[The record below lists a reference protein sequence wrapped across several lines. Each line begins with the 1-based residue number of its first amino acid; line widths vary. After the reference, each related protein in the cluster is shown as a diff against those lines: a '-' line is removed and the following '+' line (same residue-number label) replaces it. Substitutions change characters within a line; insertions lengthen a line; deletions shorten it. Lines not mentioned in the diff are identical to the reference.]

1 MMYFGFFLLIIALV
15 ALVVGF
21 MQRKKMNTILAA
33 PFKPT
38 GQVQGGAAGDG
49 LISCQGA
56 IQATQPLTAPCSG
69 KPCLYYEIEIK
80 QEWEKHVKTEDGVK
94 KRTGKDSAH
103 TNKTGSVF
111 NVDDGSGP
119 VQVDCS
125 ESVDAKLEKAFTE
138 KKSYGWG
145 DISFGNYSVHINRP
159 SDGEKHAV
167 ATHCVEKIL
176 PVEGDI
182 FVVGKLDGP
191 VIRKRD
197 GMLGKLMLAREGR
210 KGLIGAT
217 KRNMMIGFIAGG
229 LLLPTGG
236 LMAALGE
243 APQSA
248 ASTCENMADGLDTPC
263 MGRQYSV
270 DDVTFPWT
278 VTTEG
283 DFRFESQGTGSDPVM
298 RLWPSV
304 SVRDASGGVVFSMS
318 APDGAP
324 VQSQGHFVPGS
335 YTIHV
340 NDSHYGWASDLEGGA
355 GFSLNITSL
364 GGAAGA
370 PAPAAGGGD
379 SNFGTVAV
387 AAAGFTPDPITAEG
401 SSGGSVDAATLSPD
415 CNGWVS
421 GTPDHII
428 AVGADIPSLRVM
440 AHGDVDITLVVQKPD
455 GTYLCN
461 DDSEGLNPLVAGA
474 FPAGSYKVWIGSYE
488 QGTNS
493 AYHLGISEL
502 ESIVP
507 SSLVAAE

>member
-1 MMYFGFFLLIIALV
+1 MMYFGIFLLIIALV

-38 GQVQGGAAGDG
+38 GQVQGGAGADG

-167 ATHCVEKIL
+167 ATHCVEKII
-176 PVEGDI
+176 PIEGDI

-210 KGLIGAT
+210 KGLIGST

-236 LMAALGE
+236 LMAAFGE
-243 APQSA
+243 APQA
-248 ASTCENMADGLDTPC
+248 APSTCDNMADALTTPC
-263 MGRQYSV
+263 IGRLSSV
-270 DDVTFPWT
+270 DDVTYPWT
-278 VTTEG
+278 VTAEG
-283 DFRFESQGTGSDPVM
+283 DFRFDAQGTGNDPMM

-304 SVRDASGGVVFSMS
+304 RVQDATGGVIFSMS
-318 APDGAP
+318 APGGAP

-340 NDSHYGWASDLEGGA
+340 NDTHDGYAAGLEGGA
-355 GFSLNITSL
+355 GFSLNIVSL
-364 GGAAGA
+364 GGAGA
-370 PAPAAGGGD
+370 PAAPAAGDGE
-379 SNFGTVAV
+379 SNFGTVTV
-387 AAAGFTPDPITAEG
+387 APGFMPDPMTATG
-401 SSGGSVDAATLSPD
+401 NSGGSIDASTLNPE
-415 CNGWVS
+415 CAGWVS
-421 GTPDHII
+421 STPDHLI
-428 AVGADIPSLRVM
+428 AAGGDFAALRVM
-440 AHGDVDITLVVQKPD
+440 ARADVAEADVTLVVQRPD

-461 DDSEGLNPLVAGA
+461 DDTEGLNPLVTGA
-474 FPAGSYKVWIGSYE
+474 FVTGTYKVWIGSYE
-488 QGTNS
+488 QGTNA

-507 SSLVAAE
+507 SSLNQ